1 MTLTISL
8 KEATCLR
15 YSIIQYSS
23 FPLEH
28 TSSQFNIPLFKFN
41 IKTWLLKNYFFALRH
56 WSFWRPF
63 RPFAHLN
70 SGTLDG
76 PVNKSPFHVFQPGH
90 SCRLKLDLT
99 AGLYLLCPS
108 VRCHHQCQ
116 CQQLQLHHKDRFL
129 LHNNH
134 ENWRNKKRSPNPV
147 SSLDRPSLS
156 PSPVNNRSYK

>member
-8 KEATCLR
+8 KEPTCLR

-28 TSSQFNIPLFKFN
+28 TSQFNIPFFKFN

-63 RPFAHLN
+63 RPLAHLN

-76 PVNKSPFHVFQPGH
+76 PVSKNPFHVFQPGH

-99 AGLYLLCPS
+99 AGLYLLCR

-116 CQQLQLHHKDRFL
+116 CQQSQLHHHNDKFPWR
-129 LHNNH
+129 NNH
-134 ENWRNKKRSPNPV
+134 ENWRSKTRSPNPV
-147 SSLDRPSLS
+147 SSSDRPRLS
-156 PSPVNNRSYK
+156 PSPVNNRS